1 MMNLPRVKD
10 GDAYTKRLHPI
21 SMNVY
26 QSLAPLSTC
35 NMELPPMDEVNTLDW
50 VEIPTPD
57 GKTEY
62 YRVASV
68 STDMATGEKSV
79 YLEHGACTLGDVLI
93 PETSVPKTTTKTS
106 SSGAD
111 LVEYPEN
118 KTDTIRNMLTY
129 ILSKQTTAIW
139 SVGTVAADATIYMEL
154 GNFTLLDCLSS
165 MMDYIPDYQMEFEQ
179 RSASDWRV
187 NIKARPSNPVCECRL
202 SRNLKTCDISYS
214 TANICTRVYS
224 EFLKSFPATSGG
236 YMQNDN
242 AVQTYGVHAET
253 MTLNDNLTSAQKVL
267 IIGTYLNHHCMP
279 TVSIDISAL
288 ELSQITGLDID
299 KFSIGQICRIAIPW
313 LDIIVD
319 EVIIDKQYSDCYN
332 NPESVSL
339 TLANATPDLAIA
351 MAAITSNAGGAGASG
366 RGGAA
371 GRQKQTEKEKKRFE
385 THFDQTDEY
394 FRLLATDTQWDELG
408 HGEVTAY
415 GQLVV
420 TSSSVQSVVSD
431 IDGSGF
437 SSITQL
443 ANSLELVVS
452 KPTES
457 DSSKIKAA
465 SIAAAINDQNESIVK
480 INADRIYLDA
490 NKTFDVSSVFS
501 VNKGSVVISKPFW
514 IYNSTTG
521 KTVTIN
527 NGSVN
532 APTLQVNSGGNLQFS
547 PSTQSGTAIT
557 INHATAADI
566 ITGVQIAGPVDDVYT
581 LQYQKIGTGNAW
593 NNAKVTFSRA
603 TTLKGAWSSG
613 VFTVSASPQD
623 QYKWTSLTQ
632 GSASWSGKTVTIPI
646 YATIDNGAI
655 PVDTGKSVSATYSGS
670 DPVTVDN
677 WKRTNFS
684 SSTQNYGTGTRTLSI
699 PVKVDV
705 NGVTYSHTF
714 TTGGFKVV
722 KQDSTHMMIYC
733 GSTELGVWSI

>member
-10 GDAYTKRLHPI
+10 GGAYTKRLHPI

-93 PETSVPKTTTKTS
+93 PETSVPKTTTETS

-129 ILSKQTTAIW
+129 ILSKQTTALW

-187 NIKARPSNPVCECRL
+187 NIKSRPSNPVCECRL

-224 EFLKSFPATSGG
+224 EFLPDG
-236 YMQNDN
+236 YKQIDS
-242 AVQTYGVHAET
+242 AVNTYGVHAET
-253 MTLNDNLTSAQKVL
+253 MMLNDNLSAPQKTA
-267 IIGTYLNHHCMP
+267 IIDSYLNHHCMP

-299 KFSIGQICRIAIPW
+299 KFAIGQICRIAIPW
-313 LDIIVD
+313 LDITVD

-394 FRLLATDTQWDELG
+394 FRLLATDTQWDALG

-452 KPTES
+452 KPTS
-457 DSSKIKAA
+457 TSNSAIKSA
-465 SIAAAINDQNESIVK
+465 SIALAISNDSTATIT
-480 INADRIYLDA
+480 ADRIILQGYTIGTYISAFSAYFAGQATASMFYA
-490 NKTFDVSSVFS
+490 NNLYAQVGLHVPTGSTFNYHGQTVGTTSVLKADGVST
-501 VNKGSVVISKPFW
+501 VVAL
-514 IYNSTTG
+514 
-521 KTVTIN
+521 TV
-527 NGSVN
+527 
-532 APTLQVNSGGNLQFS
+532 SGGS
-547 PSTQSGTAIT
+547 ESG
-557 INHATAADI
+557 D
-566 ITGVQIAGPVDDVYT
+566 
-581 LQYQKIGTGNAW
+581 
-593 NNAKVTFSRA
+593 
-603 TTLKGAWSSG
+603 
-613 VFTVSASPQD
+613 
-623 QYKWTSLTQ
+623 
-632 GSASWSGKTVTIPI
+632 
-646 YATIDNGAI
+646 
-655 PVDTGKSVSATYSGS
+655 
-670 DPVTVDN
+670 
-677 WKRTNFS
+677 
-684 SSTQNYGTGTRTLSI
+684 
-699 PVKVDV
+699 
-705 NGVTYSHTF
+705 
-714 TTGGFKVV
+714 
-722 KQDSTHMMIYC
+722 
-733 GSTELGVWSI
+733 